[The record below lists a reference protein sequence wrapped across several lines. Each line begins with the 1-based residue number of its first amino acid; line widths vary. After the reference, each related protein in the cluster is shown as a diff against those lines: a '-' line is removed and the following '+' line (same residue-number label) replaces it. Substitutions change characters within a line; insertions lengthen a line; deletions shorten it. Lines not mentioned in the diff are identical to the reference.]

1 VSCSVLQCVAMTYV
15 SRSRHDVVPCVND
28 VGVELLTVAV
38 RCIVLQH
45 LAVCCND
52 VRKQEQEQTR
62 HAVMGRLRIVGSL
75 KL

>member
-1 VSCSVLQCVAMTYV
+1 MQCVAMTYV

-38 RCIVLQH
+38 CCIVLQH

-52 VRKQEQEQTR
+52 VRKQEQEQTQ
-62 HAVMGRLRIVGSL
+62 HAVMGWLRLVGSL